1 MAEGNMVISKYI
13 KPSREKKVFRW
24 VAIAFLFS
32 LFVMPQYFGLPL
44 PVFDFTLLRIMI
56 VLVTL
61 FIIADTERKK
71 SFVGMILNS
80 GFTKALIPYLIV
92 IGYTMVLRV
101 DINAFLN
108 PFIELYSLYLLVYLV
123 RDVLGVEATVKY
135 LRIFCYILAFLGLVE
150 FVLGVSPFSYLETV
164 KGIYTGRFIRSGHYR
179 IMSSANHSLGYGLM
193 LILMT
198 PFACYDQKLKEVNV
212 FAHFP
217 LLLMLALNVFLT
229 GSRSTLGVFVIE
241 IILMFFVSSRKNQK
255 KFLMICVLLIAA
267 LAVFL
272 VVFQNTALGSYMML
286 QITTILDEILGT
298 EMSVK
303 YGANPS
309 ALSSSSNYRA
319 QLKYIFQVDWLNPL
333 LGIGRKRT
341 FAAEING
348 SFVRSVDNFYI
359 AEYIRYAYP
368 GLISYIIFV
377 GYFVI
382 EMIKKIR
389 KGQSALIKV
398 ILMGI
403 ICYLINLKWVD
414 SLQTLKYLYVAFAIY
429 AALAEEEGNSAKQIT
444 VFESKYIKKRGVGR

>member
-1 MAEGNMVISKYI
+1 
-13 KPSREKKVFRW
+13 
-24 VAIAFLFS
+24 
-32 LFVMPQYFGLPL
+32 
-44 PVFDFTLLRIMI
+44 
-56 VLVTL
+56 
-61 FIIADTERKK
+61 
-71 SFVGMILNS
+71 
-80 GFTKALIPYLIV
+80 
-92 IGYTMVLRV
+92 
-101 DINAFLN
+101 
-108 PFIELYSLYLLVYLV
+108 
-123 RDVLGVEATVKY
+123 
-135 LRIFCYILAFLGLVE
+135 
-150 FVLGVSPFSYLETV
+150 
-164 KGIYTGRFIRSGHYR
+164 
-179 IMSSANHSLGYGLM
+179 
-193 LILMT
+193 
-198 PFACYDQKLKEVNV
+198 
-212 FAHFP
+212 
-217 LLLMLALNVFLT
+217 
-229 GSRSTLGVFVIE
+229 
-241 IILMFFVSSRKNQK
+241 MFFVSSRKNQK

-303 YGANPS
+303 YGANQS
-309 ALSSSSNYRA
+309 SLSSSSNYRA

-429 AALAEEEGNSAKQIT
+429 AALAEEEDNSAKKIT